1 MDKKN
6 IKKKIEEYEL
16 FRNGLHRTN
25 GSYVQLVN
33 LRISG
38 DIATCD
44 IKLISEDG
52 VERHNNCRYDL
63 KALGWI

>member
-16 FRNGLHRTN
+16 FRNGLHRIN

-33 LRISG
+33 LRISR

-52 VERHNNCRYDL
+52 VERYNNCRYDL
-63 KALGWI
+63 KALKWI